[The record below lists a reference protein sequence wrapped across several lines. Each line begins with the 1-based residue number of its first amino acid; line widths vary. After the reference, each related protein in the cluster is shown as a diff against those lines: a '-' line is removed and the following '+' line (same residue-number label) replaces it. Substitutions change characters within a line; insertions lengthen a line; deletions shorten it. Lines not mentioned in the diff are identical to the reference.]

1 MADPSFGGG
10 AVVDFAQQLLDVAE
24 RGQARVEA
32 GAVTGAEQLQGIA
45 QALGCEAA
53 GVQFAGRWDL
63 RRQLAYS
70 REIGRCQA
78 RQLTARIRRGGGAR
92 IPSCYVAFAHGHSS
106 SRLRHLREVSWLF
119 QWRIW
124 SDRSRAARRRSASRR
139 AMTPARREMPACPS
153 NSMAISRSRT
163 PAADFIKAASSR
175 RIFFQ

>member
-10 AVVDFAQQLLDVAE
+10 AVVDFAQQLLDVAK
-24 RGQARVEA
+24 RCQARVES
-32 GAVTGAEQLQGIA
+32 GAVTGAKQLQGVA
-45 QALGCEAA
+45 QALGCEAD
-53 GVQFAGRWDL
+53 GVQFGGWRVVGE
-63 RRQLAYS
+63 QVAYT
-70 REIGRCQA
+70 RIIGRHQA

-92 IPSCYVAFAHGHSS
+92 IPSCNVALAHGHSS

-119 QWRIW
+119 QRRIW

-139 AMTPARREMPACPS
+139 VMTAARREMPACPS

-163 PAADFIKAASSR
+163 AAVASIKAESSR